1 VVPVNT
7 EVQQLSQTVIQYTV
21 LIEVKQKIEQL
32 VVIYNSATKESKIVA
47 TSEVKADAKPYYVT
61 EVETETGPAVES
73 NNVDQITQVQP
84 EFPQVLEFSN
94 EWL

>member
-1 VVPVNT
+1 MVPVNT

-47 TSEVKADAKPYYVT
+47 ISEVKAEAKPYYVT

>member
-1 VVPVNT
+1 MNT

-47 TSEVKADAKPYYVT
+47 TSEVKAEAKPYYVT

>member
-1 VVPVNT
+1 MVPVNT

-47 TSEVKADAKPYYVT
+47 TSEVKAEAKPYYVT

>member
-1 VVPVNT
+1 MNT

-47 TSEVKADAKPYYVT
+47 TSEVKAEAKPYYVT

-94 EWL
+94 KWL

>member
-47 TSEVKADAKPYYVT
+47 TSEVKAEAKPYYVT